1 MRSGWSRRAGASRG
15 RARGERRPSSRSR
28 APAAWP
34 LESHSVG
41 SEQRYDVTNQ
51 FYRKRIRLQWDRRLG
66 RRGEGARAEETAP
79 GFTSELRTIELK
91 ITLKMKFVMNLQ
103 LLPAGAGSARGW
115 RSPPFRPY
123 LNISCAR
130 SSVFCAAL
138 MGLGERRAAGWEWA
152 GREPGWGGRRDED
165 GCLMDVPWTRPPRPV
180 LP

>member
-1 MRSGWSRRAGASRG
+1 MGPKAGSPGRGSQGGGDGAGIYFRA
-15 RARGERRPSSRSR
+15 
-28 APAAWP
+28 
-34 LESHSVG
+34 
-41 SEQRYDVTNQ
+41 
-51 FYRKRIRLQWDRRLG
+51 
-66 RRGEGARAEETAP
+66 
-79 GFTSELRTIELK
+79 LRTIELK

-152 GREPGWGGRRDED
+152 GREPGWGGRRDGD
-165 GCLMDVPWTRPPRPV
+165 GCLMDVPWTQTPRPV